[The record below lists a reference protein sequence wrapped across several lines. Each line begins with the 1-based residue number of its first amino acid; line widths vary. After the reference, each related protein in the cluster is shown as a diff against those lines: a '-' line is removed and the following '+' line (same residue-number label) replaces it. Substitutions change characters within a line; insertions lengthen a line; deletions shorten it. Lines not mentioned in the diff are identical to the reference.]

1 MGLGSDSDV
10 CVDVRVFIPPALEP
24 GRYMLRNGTLLWID
38 EEGRVV
44 RLVDPDGATFIPDR
58 PKSIDYGT
66 IRDISHCFVSR
77 SATVLAVDTRL
88 PPWARSGTARM
99 QNGREVRNLRFNTGE
114 TPADPD
120 HFPVVGEDED
130 GYRRT
135 WTREGKYMRSGFSGH
150 DIQGAPLPV
159 E

>member
-10 CVDVRVFIPPALEP
+10 CVDVREFTPPTLEP
-24 GRYMLRNGTLLWID
+24 GRYMLRNGTLLWVD

-44 RLVDPDGATFIPDR
+44 RSVGPDGVTSIPNR
-58 PKSIDYGT
+58 LKSIDYET
-66 IRDISHCFVSR
+66 LRNISHYFVSR

-88 PPWARSGTARM
+88 PPWARSGTAKLR
-99 QNGREVRNLRFNTGE
+99 NGRTVCDLRLNTGE

-130 GYRRT
+130 GERRT
-135 WTREGKYMRSGFSGH
+135 WTREGKYMRSGSSGY